1 MSIHAPR
8 APRALI
14 AEDEPILAAIL
25 AHALLRL
32 WPELDIVAT
41 SPNGVDAVQ
50 QSMALRP
57 DILFLDIKMPGKT
70 GLEAA
75 EELAEQWPADTPF
88 PHIVFVTAYDEYAL
102 AAFEHAAADYVLK
115 PVNDARLGKT
125 VNRLRQRLRD
135 DADDA
140 GRDAHDQAGTRM
152 ACGSGA
158 PGNAGTP
165 GTPRTPGNTGTPAS
179 TGNAIA
185 GNGNV
190 HHASED
196 SSQDSN
202 DSIVSNDDTSP
213 PQASASTLA
222 SATQANATLAALATP
237 NAVQAANMPIND
249 ATAANSAN
257 AATAANSA
265 HAAQAANDVKLA
277 HLLAQLQSLV
287 PPAPRLQMIRAAVGN
302 SVRMI
307 ALADVVYFE
316 ALDKYINVVC
326 RDSEAL
332 IRTSLKELLPQLDP
346 EQFWQIHRGT
356 IVNASAI
363 ASAVR
368 DEAGKLSLTL
378 HQHGAQLRV
387 SPLYAHL
394 FRQM

>member
-1 MSIHAPR
+1 MTSPT
-8 APRALI
+8 PRALI
-14 AEDEPILAAIL
+14 AEDEPILAAAL
-25 AHALLRL
+25 AHALQRL

-41 SPNGVDAVQ
+41 CPNGVDALWQ
-50 QSMALRP
+50 GLALQP

-125 VNRLRQRLRD
+125 VERLQQRLRD
-135 DADDA
+135 S
-140 GRDAHDQAGTRM
+140 GT
-152 ACGSGA
+152 
-158 PGNAGTP
+158 
-165 GTPRTPGNTGTPAS
+165 
-179 TGNAIA
+179 
-185 GNGNV
+185 
-190 HHASED
+190 
-196 SSQDSN
+196 
-202 DSIVSNDDTSP
+202 
-213 PQASASTLA
+213 
-222 SATQANATLAALATP
+222 
-237 NAVQAANMPIND
+237 
-249 ATAANSAN
+249 ATAAPTTAPM
-257 AATAANSA
+257 AATETTAGSDDNMAR
-265 HAAQAANDVKLA
+265 
-277 HLLAQLQSLV
+277 LLSQLQAML

-326 RDSEAL
+326 QDGEAL

-346 EQFWQIHRGT
+346 QQFWQIHRST

-363 ASAVR
+363 ATAVR
-368 DEAGKLSLTL
+368 DDAGKLSLTL
-378 HQHGAQLRV
+378 RQHPAQLRV

>member
-1 MSIHAPR
+1 MSPHSQHSPH

-14 AEDEPILAAIL
+14 AEDEPVLAAAL
-25 AHALLRL
+25 AHALQRL
-32 WPELDIVAT
+32 WPELDLVAT
-41 SPNGVDAVQ
+41 CPNGVE
-50 QSMALRP
+50 ALRQGLALQP
-57 DILFLDIKMPGKT
+57 EILFLDIKMPGKT

-75 EELAEQWPADTPF
+75 EELAEQWPDGVPF

-125 VNRLRQRLRD
+125 VERLQQRLRD
-135 DADDA
+135 
-140 GRDAHDQAGTRM
+140 RGTR
-152 ACGSGA
+152 
-158 PGNAGTP
+158 T
-165 GTPRTPGNTGTPAS
+165 
-179 TGNAIA
+179 
-185 GNGNV
+185 
-190 HHASED
+190 
-196 SSQDSN
+196 
-202 DSIVSNDDTSP
+202 
-213 PQASASTLA
+213 
-222 SATQANATLAALATP
+222 ATP
-237 NAVQAANMPIND
+237 TAGAATTMAPM
-249 ATAANSAN
+249 AAMATTAASDDNMAR
-257 AATAANSA
+257 
-265 HAAQAANDVKLA
+265 
-277 HLLAQLQSLV
+277 LLSQLQAML

-326 RDSEAL
+326 QDSEAL

-346 EQFWQIHRGT
+346 QQFWQIHRGT

-363 ASAVR
+363 ATAMR

-378 HQHGAQLRV
+378 RQHPAQLRV

>member
-1 MSIHAPR
+1 MTSPT
-8 APRALI
+8 PRALI
-14 AEDEPILAAIL
+14 AEDEPILAAAL
-25 AHALLRL
+25 THALQRL

-41 SPNGVDAVQ
+41 CPNGVE
-50 QSMALRP
+50 ALRQGLALQP

-75 EELAEQWPADTPF
+75 EELAEQWPDEVPF

-125 VNRLRQRLRD
+125 VERLQQRLRD
-135 DADDA
+135 SSV
-140 GRDAHDQAGTRM
+140 GKGV
-152 ACGSGA
+152 
-158 PGNAGTP
+158 
-165 GTPRTPGNTGTPAS
+165 
-179 TGNAIA
+179 
-185 GNGNV
+185 GNGT
-190 HHASED
+190 ATATATATA
-196 SSQDSN
+196 
-202 DSIVSNDDTSP
+202 TSTSTSAP
-213 PQASASTLA
+213 ATTTTATRAAQSASDD
-222 SATQANATLAALATP
+222 
-237 NAVQAANMPIND
+237 NM
-249 ATAANSAN
+249 AR
-257 AATAANSA
+257 
-265 HAAQAANDVKLA
+265 
-277 HLLAQLQSLV
+277 LLSQLQAML

-307 ALADVVYFE
+307 ALADIVYFE

-326 RDSEAL
+326 QDSEAL

-346 EQFWQIHRGT
+346 QQFWQIHRGT

-363 ASAVR
+363 ATAVR

-378 HQHGAQLRV
+378 RQHPAQLRV

>member
-1 MSIHAPR
+1 MSQHTAR

-14 AEDEPILAAIL
+14 AEDEPILAAAL
-25 AHALLRL
+25 AHALQRL

-41 SPNGVDAVQ
+41 CPNGVE
-50 QSMALRP
+50 ALRQGLALQP

-75 EELAEQWPADTPF
+75 EELAELWPDGVPF

-125 VNRLRQRLRD
+125 VERLQQRLRD
-135 DADDA
+135 I
-140 GRDAHDQAGTRM
+140 GG
-152 ACGSGA
+152 
-158 PGNAGTP
+158 GNAAAAP
-165 GTPRTPGNTGTPAS
+165 
-179 TGNAIA
+179 
-185 GNGNV
+185 
-190 HHASED
+190 
-196 SSQDSN
+196 
-202 DSIVSNDDTSP
+202 
-213 PQASASTLA
+213 
-222 SATQANATLAALATP
+222 ANAT
-237 NAVQAANMPIND
+237 
-249 ATAANSAN
+249 ATAATMAPAAGSASDDN
-257 AATAANSA
+257 MAR
-265 HAAQAANDVKLA
+265 
-277 HLLAQLQSLV
+277 LLSQLQAML

-326 RDSEAL
+326 QDSEAL

-346 EQFWQIHRGT
+346 QQFWQIHRGT

-363 ASAVR
+363 ATAVR

-378 HQHGAQLRV
+378 RQHPAQLRV

>member
-1 MSIHAPR
+1 MTSTS
-8 APRALI
+8 PRALI
-14 AEDEPILAAIL
+14 AEDEPILAAAL
-25 AHALLRL
+25 THALQRL

-41 SPNGVDAVQ
+41 CPNGVE
-50 QSMALRP
+50 ALRQGLALQP

-75 EELAEQWPADTPF
+75 EELAEQWPDGIPF

-125 VNRLRQRLRD
+125 VDRLQQRLRD
-135 DADDA
+135 
-140 GRDAHDQAGTRM
+140 
-152 ACGSGA
+152 SGV
-158 PGNAGTP
+158 GKG
-165 GTPRTPGNTGTPAS
+165 G
-179 TGNAIA
+179 
-185 GNGNV
+185 GNG
-190 HHASED
+190 
-196 SSQDSN
+196 
-202 DSIVSNDDTSP
+202 T
-213 PQASASTLA
+213 
-222 SATQANATLAALATP
+222 ATATVTAATAPATT
-237 NAVQAANMPIND
+237 
-249 ATAANSAN
+249 ATAAP
-257 AATAANSA
+257 TAGTASDDNMA
-265 HAAQAANDVKLA
+265 R
-277 HLLAQLQSLV
+277 LLSQLQAML

-326 RDSEAL
+326 QDSEAL

-346 EQFWQIHRGT
+346 QQFWQIHRGT

-363 ASAVR
+363 ATAVR

-378 HQHGAQLRV
+378 RQHPAQLRV

>member
-1 MSIHAPR
+1 MSQYTPR

-14 AEDEPILAAIL
+14 AEDEPILAAAL
-25 AHALLRL
+25 AHALQRL

-41 SPNGVDAVQ
+41 CPNGVE
-50 QSMALRP
+50 ALRQGLALQP

-75 EELAEQWPADTPF
+75 EELAEQWPDGVPF

-125 VNRLRQRLRD
+125 VERLQQRLRD
-135 DADDA
+135 S
-140 GRDAHDQAGTRM
+140 
-152 ACGSGA
+152 SG
-158 PGNAGTP
+158 GNAAAAPTNATATATAP
-165 GTPRTPGNTGTPAS
+165 TTTVAPA
-179 TGNAIA
+179 A
-185 GNGNV
+185 G
-190 HHASED
+190 
-196 SSQDSN
+196 
-202 DSIVSNDDTSP
+202 
-213 PQASASTLA
+213 SASDD
-222 SATQANATLAALATP
+222 
-237 NAVQAANMPIND
+237 NM
-249 ATAANSAN
+249 AR
-257 AATAANSA
+257 
-265 HAAQAANDVKLA
+265 
-277 HLLAQLQSLV
+277 LLSQLQAML

-326 RDSEAL
+326 QDSEAL

-346 EQFWQIHRGT
+346 QQFWQIHRGT

-363 ASAVR
+363 ATAVR

-378 HQHGAQLRV
+378 RQHPAQLRV

>member
-1 MSIHAPR
+1 MSHHT
-8 APRALI
+8 PRALI
-14 AEDEPILAAIL
+14 AEDEPILAAAL
-25 AHALLRL
+25 AHALQRL

-41 SPNGVDAVQ
+41 CPNGVE
-50 QSMALRP
+50 ALRQGLALQP

-75 EELAEQWPADTPF
+75 EELAEQWPDGIAF

-125 VNRLRQRLRD
+125 VERLQQRLRN
-135 DADDA
+135 
-140 GRDAHDQAGTRM
+140 
-152 ACGSGA
+152 S
-158 PGNAGTP
+158 GNATTTATP
-165 GTPRTPGNTGTPAS
+165 T
-179 TGNAIA
+179 A
-185 GNGNV
+185 GAGAATTTV
-190 HHASED
+190 PLATTE
-196 SSQDSN
+196 
-202 DSIVSNDDTSP
+202 T
-213 PQASASTLA
+213 ASASDDNLA
-222 SATQANATLAALATP
+222 R
-237 NAVQAANMPIND
+237 
-249 ATAANSAN
+249 
-257 AATAANSA
+257 
-265 HAAQAANDVKLA
+265 
-277 HLLAQLQSLV
+277 LLSQLQAML

-326 RDSEAL
+326 QDSEAL

-346 EQFWQIHRGT
+346 QQFWQIHRGT

-363 ASAVR
+363 ATAVR
-368 DEAGKLSLTL
+368 DDAGKLSLTL
-378 HQHGAQLRV
+378 RQHPAQLRV

>member
-1 MSIHAPR
+1 MSQHTPR

-14 AEDEPILAAIL
+14 AEDEPILAAAL
-25 AHALLRL
+25 AHALQRL

-41 SPNGVDAVQ
+41 CPNGVE
-50 QSMALRP
+50 ALRQGLALQP

-75 EELAEQWPADTPF
+75 EELAEQWPDGVPF

-125 VNRLRQRLRD
+125 VERLQQRLRD
-135 DADDA
+135 S
-140 GRDAHDQAGTRM
+140 
-152 ACGSGA
+152 SG
-158 PGNAGTP
+158 GNAAAAPT
-165 GTPRTPGNTGTPAS
+165 
-179 TGNAIA
+179 
-185 GNGNV
+185 
-190 HHASED
+190 
-196 SSQDSN
+196 
-202 DSIVSNDDTSP
+202 
-213 PQASASTLA
+213 
-222 SATQANATLAALATP
+222 NATAT
-237 NAVQAANMPIND
+237 
-249 ATAANSAN
+249 ATAATMAPAAGSASDDN
-257 AATAANSA
+257 MAR
-265 HAAQAANDVKLA
+265 
-277 HLLAQLQSLV
+277 LLSQLQAML
-287 PPAPRLQMIRAAVGN
+287 PPAPRLQMIRAAIGN

-326 RDSEAL
+326 QDSEAL

-346 EQFWQIHRGT
+346 QQFWQIHRGT

-363 ASAVR
+363 ATAVR

-378 HQHGAQLRV
+378 RQHPAQLRV